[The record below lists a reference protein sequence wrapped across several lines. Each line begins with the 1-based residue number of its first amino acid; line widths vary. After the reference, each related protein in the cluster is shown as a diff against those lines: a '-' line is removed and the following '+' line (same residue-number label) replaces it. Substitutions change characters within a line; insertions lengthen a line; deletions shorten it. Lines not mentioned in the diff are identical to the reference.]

1 MGISRAIGVES
12 SGTTKHMKRHGYL
25 YDDIC
30 SMDNLREAHKR
41 ASRGKR
47 HYREVIMVD
56 SNPDEYLEQIRE
68 MLVKK
73 TFKNSP
79 YITMTRNEYGK
90 VREISKL
97 PYFPD
102 RIIHHAIMNVVEPI
116 WESQLIADTWASIKG
131 RGVHKGVRRIKSAMQ
146 DVRNTQYCLKLDVR
160 KFYPSIDNEII
171 KRIIR
176 IKIKDVNLLWLLD
189 EIIDSSKGL
198 PIGNYLSQILA
209 NLYLS
214 TLDHWVKE
222 SLGVKY
228 YFRYCDDMVLLAR
241 DKQSLHEIRLSIGSY
256 LTNELNLSLKSNW
269 QVFPVDV
276 RGVDFLGYRFFHG
289 YTLVRKSIVQRFKL
303 KSKKNKR
310 ESIPSY
316 WGWFKWADSFNLIN
330 KYGVNYG

>member
-1 MGISRAIGVES
+1 
-12 SGTTKHMKRHGYL
+12 MKRHGYL

-41 ASRGKR
+41 ASRGKH
-47 HYREVIMVD
+47 HYRAVIMVD
-56 SNPDEYLEQIRE
+56 SKPDEYLEKIRG
-68 MLVKK
+68 MLINK

-116 WESQLIADTWASIKG
+116 WESHLIADTWASIKG
-131 RGVHKGVRRIKSAMQ
+131 RGVHKGVRRVKTAMQ
-146 DVRNTQYCLKLDVR
+146 DVQNTQYCLKLDVR

-176 IKIKDVNLLWLLD
+176 IKIKDINLLWLLD

-228 YFRYCDDMVLLAR
+228 YFRYCDDMVLLTR
-241 DKQSLHEIRLSIGSY
+241 DKQSLHEMRVLIGSY
-256 LTNELNLSLKSNW
+256 LANDLKLNLKSNW

-303 KSKKNKR
+303 KAKKNKR

-316 WGWFKWADSFNLIN
+316 WGWFKWADSFNLVK